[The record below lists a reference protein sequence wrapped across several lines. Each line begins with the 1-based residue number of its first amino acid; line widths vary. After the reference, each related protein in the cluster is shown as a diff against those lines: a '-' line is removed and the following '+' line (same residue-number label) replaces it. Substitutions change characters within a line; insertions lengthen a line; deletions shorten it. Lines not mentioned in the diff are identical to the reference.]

1 MVARTEILDFEPS
14 IKREALDKYYNM
26 YTQDD
31 IIVVSPN
38 DKLDRLYTI
47 FQSVILPEVEA
58 YIDGHMTHAD
68 FSAFLGDGYIN
79 NIITDF
85 VKATRVLEDPALF
98 GTTYAGATYVKGKD
112 RFECTWRGYTELDKY
127 CFSIIFAVFAIF
139 LRDLISGQTLKH
151 TLLQP
156 TPRSHYRI
164 APHLQEPLRLGQ
176 VQPNSVYLVEAEDG
190 TLWKVGGLRGR
201 PSS

>member
-1 MVARTEILDFEPS
+1 MAESNKKKDQEDIPDLDPPTWKPSLRPEFRVKVPVARAPTFMVARSEILEFELS
-14 IKREALDKYYNM
+14 IKRETLDKFYNM
-26 YTQDD
+26 YTQEDV
-31 IIVVSPN
+31 IVVSPN

-79 NIITDF
+79 NIVTDF

-112 RFECTWRGYTELDKY
+112 RFECTWRGFTEIDKY
-127 CFSIIFAVFAIF
+127 NF
-139 LRDLISGQTLKH
+139 
-151 TLLQP
+151 
-156 TPRSHYRI
+156 
-164 APHLQEPLRLGQ
+164 
-176 VQPNSVYLVEAEDG
+176 
-190 TLWKVGGLRGR
+190 
-201 PSS
+201 